1 MKKDKK
7 GPFAPITLTGSRARW
22 FVDYLENKL
31 TSKQGE
37 KERAKILE
45 EVDQIRDEDKI
56 CLD

>member
-7 GPFAPITLTGSRARW
+7 GPFAPISLTGKQARW
-22 FVDYLENKL
+22 FVDYLENK
-31 TSKQGE
+31 SPFKKGE

-45 EVDQIRDEDKI
+45 EVAEIRDQNII